1 MSRTTKHLNSEGWL
15 NSARAFFQISNVL
28 LFGFADA
35 PQRGAEADTDAILW
49 LLAGVLN
56 ARIVQRKLCG
66 HDSELG
72 IAIKPFQSMRRKK
85 LFRIPIANLA
95 GTTHTENTRI
105 ESCDARNAA
114 LFRKDS
120 VPKIIDAGA
129 DACDGADARDDRAPP
144 VHAATL
150 SALAST

>member
-1 MSRTTKHLNSEGWL
+1 MSRATKYLDGERWL
-15 NSARAFFQISNVL
+15 NSACAFLQISNVL
-28 LFGFADA
+28 FLGFADA
-35 PQRGAEADTDAILW
+35 AQCGAEADSDAVLW
-49 LLAGVLN
+49 FFAGIIDMRV
-56 ARIVQRKLCG
+56 VQRKLCG

-72 IAIKPFQSMRRKK
+72 ITIKPFQSVRRKK

-129 DACDGADARDDRAPP
+129 DACDGTDARDDRAPP

-150 SALAST
+150 FTLAST

>member
-1 MSRTTKHLNSEGWL
+1 MGRATKYLDGERWL
-15 NSARAFFQISNVL
+15 NSACAFLQISDVL
-28 LFGFADA
+28 FLGFADA
-35 PQRGAEADTDAILW
+35 AQCGAKADSDAILW

>member
-1 MSRTTKHLNSEGWL
+1 MGRATKYLDGERWL
-15 NSARAFFQISNVL
+15 NSACAFLQISDA
-28 LFGFADA
+28 LFLGFADA
-35 PQRGAEADTDAILW
+35 AQCGAKADSDAILW

-95 GTTHTENTRI
+95 GTTNTENTRI
-105 ESCDARNAA
+105 ETCDASNTA
-114 LFRKDS
+114 LLRKYSD
-120 VPKIIDAGA
+120 PIIIYTGA
-129 DACDGADARDDRAPP
+129 DACNGDDDCDYP
-144 VHAATL
+144 V
-150 SALAST
+150 